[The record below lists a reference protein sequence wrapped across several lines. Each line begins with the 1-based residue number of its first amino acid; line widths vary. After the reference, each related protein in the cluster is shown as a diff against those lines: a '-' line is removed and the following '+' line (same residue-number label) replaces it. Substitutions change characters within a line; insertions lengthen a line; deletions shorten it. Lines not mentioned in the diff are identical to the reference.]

1 MFYSRVIL
9 KDKGEIENYLQKNQ
23 YWKVSSFAFY
33 DLVYI
38 NKNGSSI
45 TDDTLKVRVYQH
57 NEWQNKNVLVILKRA
72 IFTGNQKEDKV
83 LVREEF
89 DYLEGAMKFVQENY
103 ESEYDFSFKLE
114 KTGVQYQTEMATIW
128 LEDIVD
134 LGISVEIGFEYPET
148 IDQIIQQLNIIKKL
162 EVSVPEYMY
171 QNIVSQK
178 R

>member
-1 MFYSRVIL
+1 MFYSRVLL
-9 KDKGEIENYLQKNQ
+9 KNENKIREYLRKNQ
-23 YWKVSSFAFY
+23 YQKVSDFAFY

-57 NEWQNKNVLVILKRA
+57 NEWKNKNILVILKRA

-83 LVREEF
+83 LLREEF
-89 DYLEGAMKFVQENY
+89 DDLESAMKFVQENY

-134 LGISVEIGFEYPET
+134 LGVSAEIGSEYPEV
-148 IDQIIQQLNIIKKL
+148 IDQVIQQLDIIEKL
-162 EVSVPEYMY
+162 EVSIPEYMY
-171 QNIVSQK
+171 QNIVNRK

>member
-1 MFYSRVIL
+1 
-9 KDKGEIENYLQKNQ
+9 
-23 YWKVSSFAFY
+23 
-33 DLVYI
+33 
-38 NKNGSSI
+38 
-45 TDDTLKVRVYQH
+45 
-57 NEWQNKNVLVILKRA
+57 
-72 IFTGNQKEDKV
+72 
-83 LVREEF
+83 
-89 DYLEGAMKFVQENY
+89 MKFGQENY

-134 LGISVEIGFEYPET
+134 LGASAEIGSEYPEV

-171 QNIVSQK
+171 QNIVNRK